1 MDRFYRQGILSFR
14 CEKFMQFVQLNSNVR
29 IFTVKDLVSFFD
41 EFLRYDKI
49 YNSGVQNGFFFF

>member
-41 EFLRYDKI
+41 EFLR
-49 YNSGVQNGFFFF
+49 